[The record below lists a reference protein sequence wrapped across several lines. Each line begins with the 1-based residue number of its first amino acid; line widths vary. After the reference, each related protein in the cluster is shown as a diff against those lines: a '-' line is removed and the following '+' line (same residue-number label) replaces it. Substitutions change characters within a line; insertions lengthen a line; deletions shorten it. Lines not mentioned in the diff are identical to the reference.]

1 MNRSDRYVYSAE
13 GERLLPRFLQ
23 KESGKGIMEKRK
35 MTVTV
40 GGKPYTL
47 VSSDPP
53 EYVRR
58 VADFVDRKLSET
70 ISVTQLPSAQ
80 AAVLTCFNLAEDL
93 IRAQDENAMLCR
105 RMERIQRQTA
115 AERQAAAESRA
126 AAERIVQEQTAISGK
141 ETD

>member
-1 MNRSDRYVYSAE
+1 
-13 GERLLPRFLQ
+13 
-23 KESGKGIMEKRK
+23 MEKQK
-35 MTVTV
+35 ITVSV
-40 GGKPYTL
+40 AGKSYTL

-53 EYVRR
+53 EYVKRI
-58 VADFVDRKLSET
+58 AALVDRKLRET
-70 ISVTQLPSAQ
+70 ETATNLPSAQ

-105 RMERIQRQTA
+105 RLERIQRQTA